1 MQMGDDNNENCFF
14 YNIYSKWLTIY
25 TILAFAIY
33 LIIPFPLLLLV
44 SLGITLL
51 MNAILKG
58 IKIKIIINKF
68 KLNRTFFKQQDKKF
82 YFWLKN
88 I

>member
-1 MQMGDDNNENCFF
+1 MQMGNNNNDNSFF
-14 YNIYSKWLTIY
+14 YKIYSKWLTTY

-58 IKIKIIINKF
+58 IKIKIIMKKF
-68 KLNRTFFKQQDKKF
+68 KLNRTSSLNNKIKLLF
-82 YFWLKN
+82 LAKN